1 VCVSVSSGGSI
12 VILIISVCI
21 VPCSIKSIHALTA
34 LLSPARKDEEDEEE
48 EEEEK
53 KGCIKKAW
61 TTLLVAR
68 RRRRGSGEGEE
79 GVLPPL
85 LRGAA
90 DMMR

>member
-1 VCVSVSSGGSI
+1 MGVCECEFRRSI

-21 VPCSIKSIHALTA
+21 VPCFITSIHALTA
-34 LLSPARKDEEDEEE
+34 LLSPARKDEE

-68 RRRRGSGEGEE
+68 RRRRSSGEGEE